1 MEDKLLTINDVAKK
15 LRVTSATVF
24 RLMKK
29 GELTFVKVSR
39 RFTRIRERD
48 LEDFID
54 RHTYRKGNI
63 K

>member
-1 MEDKLLTINDVAKK
+1 MENQLLTIDDVAKR

-29 GELTFVKVSR
+29 GELPFVKVSR

-48 LEDFID
+48 LEAFID
-54 RHTYRKGNI
+54 KHTYRKES
-63 K
+63 KK